1 MSTIQEQTPPAIC
14 AAPVSIRDSAAF
26 ESHLSE
32 LETLLQRGIELVR
45 AEKYDEFADI
55 GAGMGDMLHAVT
67 HTDAHITHIA
77 FETIGRIKKLHY
89 ELGLILASRHDETAK
104 KLAQI
109 KTGKSVH
116 KAYKNA
122 LG

>member
-1 MSTIQEQTPPAIC
+1 MSTTQEQTPP
-14 AAPVSIRDSAAF
+14 VIRDAAAF

-32 LETLLQRGIELVR
+32 LETLLKRGIELVR
-45 AEKYDEFADI
+45 NEKYDEFADI
-55 GAGMGDMLHAVT
+55 GVGMGDMLYAVT

-89 ELGLILASRHDETAK
+89 ELGLILAGQHDETAK
-104 KLAQI
+104 KLAQV

-116 KAYKNA
+116 RAYKNA